1 VSVYKVPQK
10 ELAFIFDEIINY
22 AELCNMPGFE
32 DASRDMVDVV
42 LPEAAKFFEDIVAPT
57 NHETD
62 KHPAFLKDGEV
73 VTSPGLDPI
82 YRQMVEA
89 GWCCLNGDSN
99 YGGAGFPSVVDLAVQ
114 EMLQTANCG
123 FSLLPMLTRGVVHA
137 LNQYG
142 SDEQK
147 ETYLG
152 NLISG
157 AWSGTMNLT
166 EPQAG
171 SDLSAVKTKAI
182 LNGDH
187 YLISGQKIYITWG
200 DHSCADNII
209 HLVLARRPDAP
220 EGNQGISLFLV
231 PKFLVNADGSL
242 GQRNDVKPVGV
253 EHKLGIHSSPTCTL
267 AFGDNGGAVGYLVGE
282 ENKGL
287 QCMFTMMNNARL
299 SVGHQGVSLGERA
312 YQQAVAYATD
322 RVQGR
327 APGVEGRAAIIHH
340 SDVKRML
347 MQMRALTEG
356 GRAMSYY
363 AIAAEDRSSHHP
375 DEQVRVQSA
384 QMVELLTPLVK
395 GWCTEVAMES
405 TSLGVQVHGG
415 MGFIEETG
423 AAQHMRDARILPIYE
438 GTNGIQALDFIGRK
452 CLRDGGQ
459 VVKVLLAEMQVTVDQ
474 LAAAHG
480 GVVNLRNRLRH
491 AIEQCQEA
499 LNFVLENSSD
509 SQGIAYN
516 FMMLYGNTVS
526 YWLLVK
532 LAAAAQDRLAAG
544 ETDRFYNQK
553 IATAEFFSTQILPRN
568 SGFLAALVLGA
579 LSRQIFCRPRSVI
592 MALSLGLWDSSHISL
607 AKV

>member
-1 VSVYKVPQK
+1 MSVYKVPQK
-10 ELAFIFDEIINY
+10 ELSFIFDEIIHY
-22 AELCNMPGFE
+22 SEHCTMPGFE
-32 DASRDMVDVV
+32 EASRDMVDVV

-57 NHETD
+57 NHESD

-82 YRQMVEA
+82 YRQMVDA
-89 GWCCLNGDSN
+89 GWCCLNGDSR

-114 EMLQTANCG
+114 EMLQTANVG

-137 LNQYG
+137 LGQYG

-171 SDLSAVKTKAI
+171 SDLSAVKTKAVF
-182 LNGDH
+182 NGDH

-200 DHSCADNII
+200 DHRCADNII

-242 GQRNDVKPVGV
+242 GERNDVKPVGV

-299 SVGHQGVSLGERA
+299 SVGHQGVSVSERA
-312 YQQAVAYATD
+312 YQQAVGYAQD

-327 APGVEGRAAIIHH
+327 ATGVEGRAAIIHH
-340 SDVKRML
+340 PDVKRML
-347 MQMRALTEG
+347 MQMRALTEA
-356 GRAMSYY
+356 GRAMSFY

-375 DEQVRVQSA
+375 DAQVRAESA
-384 QMVELLTPLVK
+384 QLVEVMTPLVK

-452 CLRDGGQ
+452 CLRDGGETLT
-459 VVKVLLAEMQVTVDQ
+459 KLLAEMEATAQSKSNELT
-474 LAAAHG
+474 AALQTAVADCRAG
-480 GVVNLRNRLRH
+480 LDY
-491 AIEQCQEA
+491 
-499 LNFVLENSSD
+499 VLGNPEHSPAV
-509 SQGIAYN
+509 AYN
-516 FMMLYGNTVS
+516 FMMLFGNSVS
-526 YWLLVK
+526 YWCLVR
-532 LAAAAQDRLAAG
+532 LAIAAQKHLDNG
-544 ETDRFYNQK
+544 SDDRFYNQK
-553 IATAEFFSTQILPRN
+553 LATTGFFATQILPRN
-568 SGFLAALVLGA
+568 GA
-579 LSRQIFCRPRSVI
+579 YLTSLQAGSESI
-592 MALSLGLWDSSHISL
+592 LGLGIEDF
-607 AKV
+607 VTQ

>member
-22 AELCNMPGFE
+22 SEICSLPGFE
-32 DASRDMVDVV
+32 EASRDMVDVV
-42 LPEAAKFFEDIVAPT
+42 LPEAAKFFEDVVAPT

-142 SDEQK
+142 TDEQK
-147 ETYLG
+147 QTYLG

-242 GQRNDVKPVGV
+242 GERNDVRPVGV

-267 AFGDNGGAVGYLVGE
+267 AFGDDGGAVGYLVGE

-299 SVGHQGVSLGERA
+299 SVGHQGVALGERA

-327 APGVEGRAAIIHH
+327 ASGVEGRAAIIHH
-340 SDVKRML
+340 ADVKRML

-375 DEQVRVQSA
+375 DEQVRAQSA

-452 CLRDGGQ
+452 CLRDGGE
-459 VVKVLLAEMQVTVDQ
+459 VVKVLLADMQATVDQ

-480 GVVNLRNRLRH
+480 SVVNLRNRLRH
-491 AIEQCQEA
+491 SVEQCQEA
-499 LNFVLENSSD
+499 LNYVLENSSD

-516 FMMLYGNTVS
+516 FMMMYGNTVS

-568 SGFLAALVLGA
+568 SGFLATLILGA
-579 LSRQIFCRPRSVI
+579 DSFD
-592 MALSLGLWDSSHISL
+592 ALEPADFLQ
-607 AKV
+607 A

>member
-1 VSVYKVPQK
+1 VPQK
-10 ELAFIFDEIINY
+10 ELSFIFDEIIHY
-22 AELCNMPGFE
+22 SEHCTMPGFE
-32 DASRDMVDVV
+32 EASRDMVDVV

-57 NHETD
+57 NHESD

-82 YRQMVEA
+82 YRQMVDA
-89 GWCCLNGDSN
+89 GWCCLNGDSR

-114 EMLQTANCG
+114 EMLQTANVG

-137 LNQYG
+137 LGQYG

-157 AWSGTMNLT
+157 TWSGTMNLT

-171 SDLSAVKTKAI
+171 SDLSAVKTKAVF
-182 LNGDH
+182 NGDH

-200 DHSCADNII
+200 DHRCADNII

-242 GQRNDVKPVGV
+242 GERNDVKPVGV

-299 SVGHQGVSLGERA
+299 SVGHQGVSVSERA
-312 YQQAVAYATD
+312 YQQAVGYAQD

-327 APGVEGRAAIIHH
+327 ATGVEGRAAIIHH
-340 SDVKRML
+340 PDVKRML
-347 MQMRALTEG
+347 MQMRALTEA
-356 GRAMSYY
+356 GRAMSFY

-375 DEQVRVQSA
+375 DAQVRAESA
-384 QMVELLTPLVK
+384 QLVEVMTPLVK

-459 VVKVLLAEMQVTVDQ
+459 TVQLLLADMDATVAQ
-474 LAAAHG
+474 LASAQDCILT
-480 GVVNLRNRLRH
+480 LRTRLQH
-491 AIEQCQEA
+491 AIEQCRDA
-499 LNFVLENSSD
+499 LSYVLENSSD

-516 FMMLYGNTVS
+516 FMMMYGNAVS

-532 LAAAAQDRLAAG
+532 LAAAAQNRLDSG
-544 ETDRFYNQK
+544 ETDRFYKQK

-568 SGFLAALVLGA
+568 SGFLVTLMSG
-579 LSRQIFCRPRSVI
+579 SDSFD
-592 MALSLGLWDSSHISL
+592 GLEPADFLH
-607 AKV
+607 A